1 MFAKYSLAIIAIAF
15 NVLCVLSAPAN
26 DFVDVTA
33 LPDGIKPCKEDEN
46 INTCIRDVMQSM
58 IKRSKDGVP
67 ELNIRPTD
75 PLIQEK
81 SNLQFENNFVQG
93 KMALRNVRIVGL
105 SKSTVD
111 KTEFERNGDKV
122 KFTTYTRTPK
132 LQVDG
137 SYKAEVFVNNN
148 KMSSKGIFNVTIT
161 DISAKTETEAEL
173 YERDGHSYMRIT
185 KFNIDPTLGDMHV
198 YATGLVPDKA
208 LNDALL
214 DLANQNWRQV
224 YKSVVPETRSTWE
237 PIFLKNANEFFAH
250 LPFDLLLINKQ

>member
-1 MFAKYSLAIIAIAF
+1 
-15 NVLCVLSAPAN
+15 
-26 DFVDVTA
+26 
-33 LPDGIKPCKEDEN
+33 
-46 INTCIRDVMQSM
+46 MQSM

-67 ELNIRPTD
+67 ELNIRPID

-148 KMSSKGIFNVTIT
+148 KMSSKGIFNVTISKF
-161 DISAKTETEAEL
+161 DIK
-173 YERDGHSYMRIT
+173 
-185 KFNIDPTLGDMHV
+185 IDYLFFP
-198 YATGLVPDKA
+198 K
-208 LNDALL
+208 NK
-214 DLANQNWRQV
+214 N
-224 YKSVVPETRSTWE
+224 
-237 PIFLKNANEFFAH
+237 IFLFFKQPIY
-250 LPFDLLLINKQ
+250 LPKRKRKLNSMNVTATVICV